1 MKDLAWR
8 TACYLRFDDFTA
20 AQAGSADTHAF
31 GRGAH
36 LGMNRAQVDV
46 PAPLSHV
53 VGVTDVVSKLRPLA
67 ADLAYLCHEPLQMSS
82 EFNVQ
87 SIDFT
92 GASAGSTNQ

>member
-1 MKDLAWR
+1 VFLCGLSLSLNNFA
-8 TACYLRFDDFTA
+8 A
-20 AQAGSADTHAF
+20 AQAGCADTNAL
-31 GRGAH
+31 GGAVH
-36 LGMNRAQVDV
+36 SGPDGAQIHV
-46 PAPLSHV
+46 PAPLTHV